1 MHFSQSRH
9 HLTTFCIPSITTY
22 AIVCLVLDIF
32 AAWLDLFQALPHSN
46 PSIRAEAPE
55 GNHAALVADF
65 RDAGENACGTGAD
78 SFGFRKNGLGLCAI
92 WLRV

>member
-1 MHFSQSRH
+1 MHFSESRH
-9 HLTTFCIPSITTY
+9 YFCIPSIITY

-32 AAWLDLFQALPHSN
+32 AAWLDLFQALPSN

-78 SFGFRKNGLGLCAI
+78 SFGFRNGLGLCAI